1 MNIKQA
7 QQLSGVS
14 ADNIRFY
21 EKQGL
26 LRPGRNPEN
35 DYREYTEEDIR
46 TLKLIRLLRMLDMPL
61 EQVKA
66 VLSGSLSLP
75 EAAARQRKRLE
86 ERSRQLAEAIRFCQ
100 EVTLLPGLEALNVDL
115 LLDRMDDPRLSEGF
129 FRNWLYDYRK
139 VALSEQEK
147 RFTFL
152 PDEAVTTPR
161 EFSAAL
167 FRYARDNGLDLVI
180 TKESMYPEFTIN
192 GIEYTATR
200 NYTAVRGCP
209 VASIHCQVMH
219 PEDFTPPDVPPARR
233 FLQRL
238 FHFLWLPA
246 LVLLL
251 FLLPRL
257 ELLKSWEGR
266 MILISLL
273 VAAGTLS
280 FRSWLLFYNENGKTK
295 KTPHS

>member
-26 LRPGRNPEN
+26 LRPSRNSEN

-115 LLDRMDDPRLSEGF
+115 LLGRMDDPRLSEGF

-167 FRYARDNGLDLVI
+167 FRYARDNDLDLVI

-233 FLQRL
+233 FIQRL

-246 LVLLL
+246 LVFLL

-295 KTPHS
+295 KTPHA

>member
-26 LRPGRNPEN
+26 LHPGRNPGN

-61 EQVKA
+61 GQIKA

-75 EAAARQRKRLE
+75 EAAARQRKQLE

-100 EVTLLPGLEALNVDL
+100 EFSALPGLEALDVDL

-129 FRNWLYDYRK
+129 FRNWLHDYRK

-152 PDEAVTTPR
+152 PEEAVTTPR

-167 FRYARDNGLDLVI
+167 FQYARDNGLDLVI
-180 TKESMYPEFTIN
+180 TRESMYPEFTIN

-209 VASIHCQVMH
+209 VASIHCQVAH
-219 PEDFTPPDVPPARR
+219 PEDFPPPDVPPARR
-233 FLQRL
+233 FVQRL

-246 LVLLL
+246 LVFLL

-266 MILISLL
+266 LILVSLL
-273 VAAGTLS
+273 IAAGTLS
-280 FRSWLLFYNENGKTK
+280 FRSWLLFYNENGKK
-295 KTPHS
+295 GEPK

>member
-14 ADNIRFY
+14 SDNIRFY

-26 LRPGRNPEN
+26 LCPRRDPEN
-35 DYREYTEEDIR
+35 DYRKYTEEDIQI
-46 TLKLIRLLRMLDMPL
+46 LKLIRLLRMLDMPL
-61 EQVKA
+61 EQVRA
-66 VLSGSLSLP
+66 VLSGSLPLP
-75 EAAARQRKRLE
+75 EAAARQKKRLE
-86 ERSRQLAEAIRFCQ
+86 DRSRQLAEAIRFCQ
-100 EVTLLPGLEALNVDL
+100 ELTALSGLDSLNPDRLLE
-115 LLDRMDDPRLSEGF
+115 RMEDPRLSSGVS
-129 FRNWLYDYRK
+129 NSWLHDYRRI
-139 VALSEQEK
+139 ALSEHEK

-167 FRYARDNGLDLVI
+167 FQYARDNGLELVI

-209 VASIHCQVMH
+209 VASIHCRVMH
-219 PEDFTPPDVPPARR
+219 PEDFIPPDVSPVRR
-233 FLQRL
+233 LALRL
-238 FHFLWLPA
+238 FHFLWLPF
-246 LVLLL
+246 LLFLL

-257 ELLKSWEGR
+257 ELLSSRDGWLLFTSVF
-266 MILISLL
+266 ILTG
-273 VAAGTLS
+273 VLS
-280 FRSWLLFYNENGKTK
+280 FRSWLLFYNENGKK
-295 KTPHS
+295 